1 MPGPSLATVG
11 VGWGPASCV
20 APLGPAWGAPA
31 AGRASAE
38 RDRVSPVSML
48 LMAGLCALFSC
59 CLTLFFHTRYRRLEA
74 EARMSRSIQDDADRA
89 PQPVATP

>member
-1 MPGPSLATVG
+1 MPGPSPATAG

-20 APLGPAWGAPA
+20 APLGPAWGVPT
-31 AGRASAE
+31 AGQASAE
-38 RDRVSPVSML
+38 WGRVSPVSML

-74 EARMSRSIQDDADRA
+74 EARVSRSIQDDVDHA
-89 PQPVATP
+89 PQPAATP